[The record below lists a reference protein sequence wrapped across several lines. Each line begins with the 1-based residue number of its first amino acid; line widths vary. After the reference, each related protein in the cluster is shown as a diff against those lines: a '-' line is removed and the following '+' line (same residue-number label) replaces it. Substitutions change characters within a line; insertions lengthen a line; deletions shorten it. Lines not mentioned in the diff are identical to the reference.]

1 MVSLDDHTHTT
12 RLQHLHQGIGHLV
25 GEALLHLQP
34 AGKHLDHAGNLRQ
47 AHEPAV
53 RQVRHVRLAEERQQ
67 VMLAQRVDLDVAH
80 ADEILVPLPIQRVT
94 DDVGDGH
101 VVATRE
107 PLERRLHPGRS
118 LAQALA
124 DGIFTGLHEH
134 LAHQRLECQAPF
146 PGGHR
151 GERRGVLRV
160 EAVQAGGLHFVA
172 SHACWASGAGLSSAH
187 VKLKVLAFLSTA
199 GGSALS
205 ALWTF
210 PSILA
215 SAFLVAWG
223 AEAAQFL
230 ISQGLALAILAW
242 LQTLPEFAVEAV
254 IAWDAGREPE
264 RAHLAIANL
273 TGAIRLLLGLGWPM
287 IYFVFAVSGRKRAA
301 GGAQHAAPLLP
312 AIRLE
317 REHAV
322 EIVGLV
328 PPLLYF
334 GVILF
339 KQSITWVDSVVLLTL
354 YIVYLGVLFRNAPH
368 GADRVADAP
377 AVSRWA
383 YRQPGWRRPLA
394 IAALFGGG
402 GALLYVTAHPFLESM
417 LAVAGLLGV
426 SQFVLVQWVAP
437 FLSEFPE
444 KVSAF
449 YWARRVSRAPMALMN
464 MVSSNIN
471 QWTVLAA
478 MIPLI
483 YGYSSLRHHG
493 VWLDFHFDEA
503 QRLEILLTLLQ
514 TGLGVLLLA
523 NMEFDWLDASII
535 FVLWLAQFL
544 RPDWREEVAVA
555 YGLWMVILG
564 IGFVVRGKPLLAPK
578 YFWETLKARSAGTA

>member
-1 MVSLDDHTHTT
+1 V
-12 RLQHLHQGIGHLV
+12 
-25 GEALLHLQP
+25 
-34 AGKHLDHAGNLRQ
+34 
-47 AHEPAV
+47 
-53 RQVRHVRLAEERQQ
+53 
-67 VMLAQRVDLDVAH
+67 
-80 ADEILVPLPIQRVT
+80 
-94 DDVGDGH
+94 
-101 VVATRE
+101 
-107 PLERRLHPGRS
+107 
-118 LAQALA
+118 
-124 DGIFTGLHEH
+124 
-134 LAHQRLECQAPF
+134 
-146 PGGHR
+146 
-151 GERRGVLRV
+151 
-160 EAVQAGGLHFVA
+160 
-172 SHACWASGAGLSSAH
+172 
-187 VKLKVLAFLSTA
+187 
-199 GGSALS
+199 S

-210 PSILA
+210 PSILG

-242 LQTLPEFAVEAV
+242 LQTLPEFGVEAV
-254 IAWDAGREPE
+254 IAWEAGRDPE

-287 IYFVFAVSGRKRAA
+287 IYVVFATAGRRKAL
-301 GGAQHAAPLLP
+301 GVQHAAPLLP
-312 AIRLE
+312 AIQLE

-334 GVILF
+334 IVILV
-339 KQSITWVDSVVLLTL
+339 KQSLSWVDALVLCAL
-354 YIVYLGVLFRNAPH
+354 YVAYLWVQLRNPAR
-368 GADRVADAP
+368 GGEQLEFAP

-383 YRQPGWRRPLA
+383 VRQPGWRRTAA
-394 IAALFGGG
+394 IAGLFTAG
-402 GALLYVTAHPFLESM
+402 GALLYVSAHPFLESM
-417 LAVAGLLGV
+417 LALAGLLGV

-444 KVSAF
+444 KLSAF
-449 YWARRVSRAPMALMN
+449 YWARRVTHAPMALMN

-478 MIPLI
+478 MIPLV

-493 VWLDFHFDEA
+493 LWMDFHFDAA

-514 TGLGVLLLA
+514 TALGMMLLA

-544 RPDWREEVAVA
+544 HPDWRGQVAVA